1 MQIAKPH
8 VDLAADWL
16 EFVDFT
22 LTIRANT
29 RHICR

>member
-1 MQIAKPH
+1 

-29 RHICR
+29 AAFLPLTELFF